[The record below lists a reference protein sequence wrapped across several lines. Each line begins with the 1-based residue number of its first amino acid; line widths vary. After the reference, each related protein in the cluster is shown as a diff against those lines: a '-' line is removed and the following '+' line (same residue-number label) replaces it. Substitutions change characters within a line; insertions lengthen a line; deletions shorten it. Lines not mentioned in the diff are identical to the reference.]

1 MLDNLI
7 VCDSVEEV
15 EELRKV
21 TVTLAFEM
29 KDGKCINEDQQ
40 ALYDY
45 VAPKAEPVE
54 QEIDV
59 NIENESIE
67 EQEEPLSTDEIDTR
81 EEWEKE
87 PV

>member
-1 MLDNLI
+1 MLENLI

-29 KDGKCINEDQQ
+29 KNGKCINEDHQ

-45 VAPKAEPVE
+45 VAPKSDVEVPAEMLEDAPT
-54 QEIDV
+54 DD
-59 NIENESIE
+59 E
-67 EQEEPLSTDEIDTR
+67 EEALSTDPIDER

-87 PV
+87 TV

>member
-1 MLDNLI
+1 MLENLI

-54 QEIDV
+54 QEI
-59 NIENESIE
+59 ESIE
-67 EQEEPLSTDEIDTR
+67 EQEEVLSTDPIDDR

>member
-45 VAPKAEPVE
+45 VAPKAEPI
-54 QEIDV
+54 EI
-59 NIENESIE
+59 ESIE
-67 EQEEPLSTDEIDTR
+67 EQEEVLPTDPIDDR